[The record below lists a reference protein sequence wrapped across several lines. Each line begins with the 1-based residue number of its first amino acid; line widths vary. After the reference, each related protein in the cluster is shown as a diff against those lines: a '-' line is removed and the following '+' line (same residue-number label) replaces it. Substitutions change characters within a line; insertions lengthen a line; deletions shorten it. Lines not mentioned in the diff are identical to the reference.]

1 MSSELNA
8 PGISNDDKE
17 RLVQSGIELSME
29 NRCGSY
35 LQMNQDVVHAECRE
49 EGIEVLSYKKA
60 MEKYD
65 WLRDYN
71 WKAVDKDKDE
81 ITKYVAAQNDP
92 KGYVII
98 AHKGT

>member
-1 MSSELNA
+1 MPSATECTGYIGRGRGPA
-8 PGISNDDKE
+8 RP
-17 RLVQSGIELSME
+17 SGMEMSME

-81 ITKYVAAQNDP
+81 ITKYVAAQDDP
-92 KGYVII
+92 KG
-98 AHKGT
+98 

>member
-8 PGISNDDKE
+8 PGMSNEDKE

-35 LQMNQDVVHAECRE
+35 LQMNQDVIHSECNE
-49 EGIEVLSYKKA
+49 EGIEVLSYKRA

-65 WLRDYN
+65 WLQEYN
-71 WKAVDKDKDE
+71 WKAVSKDKDE
-81 ITKYVAAQNDP
+81 ITKYVS
-92 KGYVII
+92 
-98 AHKGT
+98 